1 MRALSLWLPE
11 WKTDLARRRLAR
23 LPPSGSPGDM
33 VPALPRAIVL
43 SERFAQRHV
52 VAACCAAAARAGV
65 HPGMT
70 LAHARALLPATG
82 THVEDH
88 DPRRDHESLVRLAMW
103 AHRFTPV
110 AAVDPPDGLL
120 LDITGCE
127 RAFKGEGRLIRRVL
141 EGAEWLGFRGRA
153 AIAPTFGAA
162 WALAR
167 YADRRAVIVP
177 GERVRDAIALLPVEG
192 LRVAPE
198 IAEALAELGVETI
211 GQVMGLPRAALPAR
225 FGGELLHRLGQALGE
240 VMEVIEPVRPVSMPR
255 AELVYDGPTTRL
267 DAIEMGVRSL
277 LDDLARQLAS
287 REAGARVVLVQ
298 LDRADLAP
306 LVLTLRLSR
315 PCRDARHLWTLL
327 RPKLERAQL
336 GYGIERVEITAPR
349 TGRLRHRQT
358 ERWREEEDGTGVG
371 SEADLASLIDVLTGR
386 LGAERVTRA
395 EICASHI
402 PERTVRYVPAL
413 DAPEGCRPHAS
424 FRDGGES
431 GPLDH
436 TPRLDRPTLL
446 LACPE
451 PAEAM
456 AMVPDC
462 PPSRLRWRGR
472 EHAIVHGFGPERISP
487 EWWRAQTHD
496 RDHAA
501 KSTRDYYRV
510 EDAGGLW
517 LWVYREV
524 ETARWFVH
532 GLWA

>member
-120 LDITGCE
+120 FDITGCE
-127 RAFKGEGRLIRRVL
+127 RVFRGEGRLLRRVL

-167 YADRRAVIVP
+167 FADRRAVIVP
-177 GERVRDAIALLPVEG
+177 GERLRDALSPLPVEG
-192 LRVAPE
+192 LRVGPE
-198 IAEALAELGVETI
+198 VTRALAELGVESI
-211 GQVMGLPRAALPAR
+211 GQVMRLPRAALPAR

-240 VMEVIEPVRPVSMPR
+240 VMEVVEPVRPVPMPR

-277 LDDLARQLAS
+277 LEDLARQLAS

-306 LVLTLRLSR
+306 LMLTLRLSR

-327 RPKLERAQL
+327 RPRLERAQL

-349 TGRLRHRQT
+349 TGRLRHRQA
-358 ERWREEEDGTGVG
+358 ERWREGEDSAGGG
-371 SEADLASLIDVLTGR
+371 SEAELAALIDVLTSR

-395 EICASHI
+395 ELCASHI
-402 PERTVRYVPAL
+402 PERTVRHVPAL
-413 DAPEGCRPHAS
+413 DGPDRPPTRGHSEHGALGLPHP
-424 FRDGGES
+424 F
-431 GPLDH
+431 
-436 TPRLDRPTLL
+436 DRPTLL
-446 LACPE
+446 LPHPE

-472 EHAIVHGFGPERISP
+472 EHAIVHGFGPERIAP
-487 EWWRAQTHD
+487 EWWRGSD
-496 RDHAA
+496 RAA
-501 KSTRDYYRV
+501 ESTRDYYRV